1 MRRLP
6 KWIPG
11 LAIVIMLVVIPV
23 ASPFILS
30 AWIVHGKN
38 EYADIMH
45 EGRIIADAI
54 HEHDPSV
61 HVGWTTDDH
70 GHPNIVIRDPLD
82 TEKQDQIIQW
92 AKAAKAQGRVH
103 RHIVID
109 FQKEMPHSSQ
119 PDIILREVE
128 F

>member
-11 LAIVIMLVVIPV
+11 LAIIIMLVVIPV

-38 EYADIMH
+38 VYH
-45 EGRIIADAI
+45 ETMLECRIIADAI

-61 HVGWTTDDH
+61 HVDLTTDDH
-70 GHPNIVIRDPLD
+70 GHPNIVIRDPLG
-82 TEKQDQIIQW
+82 TEEQDQIIQW
-92 AKAAKAQGRVH
+92 AKAAKAQGHVH

-109 FQKEMPHSSQ
+109 FQKEIPHSSQ

>member
-6 KWIPG
+6 SWIPRVAG
-11 LAIVIMLVVIPV
+11 IFAFLVVPV
-23 ASPFILS
+23 VATLLFFGG
-30 AWIVHGKN
+30 IVHGK
-38 EYADIMH
+38 YVHADIMR
-45 EGRIIADAI
+45 EGHVIADAI

-82 TEKQDQIIQW
+82 TAKQDEIISW

-109 FQKEMPHSSQ
+109 FQKEIPHSSQ

>member
-1 MRRLP
+1 MR
-6 KWIPG
+6 IPNWVSG
-11 LAIVIMLVVIPV
+11 VAIAIMLVGIPV
-23 ASPFILS
+23 ASPFLLS

-38 EYADIMH
+38 VYADIMH
-45 EGRIIADAI
+45 EGRVVADAI

-61 HVGWTTDDH
+61 HVGWTRDDH
-70 GHPNIVIRDPLD
+70 GHPNLVIHNVFD
-82 TEKQDQIIQW
+82 TEKQDEVIAW

-109 FQKEMPHSSQ
+109 FQKEIPHSSE
-119 PDIILREVE
+119 PDIIVREVE